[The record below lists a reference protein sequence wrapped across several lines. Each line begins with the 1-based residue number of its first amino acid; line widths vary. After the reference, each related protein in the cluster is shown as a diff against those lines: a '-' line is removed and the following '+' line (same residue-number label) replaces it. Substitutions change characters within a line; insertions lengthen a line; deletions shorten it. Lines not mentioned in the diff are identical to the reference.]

1 MSIKNAKL
9 HLHCMINNL
18 ENCIEEG
25 SYVTYQDI
33 INQCKKTLKELEEI
47 EYDKRRSKRT
57 NAYY

>member
-9 HLHCMINNL
+9 HLHGMINNL

-33 INQCKKTLKELEEI
+33 INQYKKVLKELEE
-47 EYDKRRSKRT
+47 
-57 NAYY
+57 